1 VSISHLD
8 FVPLVKSIRTWEF
21 EYGSKKKKPLRSS
34 VALEL
39 KSAHGWPIG
48 DADYRTFK
56 TYSRAAMDAGF
67 VLLGDCEA
75 GPFIRS
81 TGRLE
86 RLCDSKPHTSPT
98 TCMVDRSALHDQSAE
113 ETIGRKAGRKPIAP
127 ASDYFTGERDVSMG
141 DKWICDLCESV

>member
-86 RLCDSKPHTSPT
+86 RLCDSKLHTSPT
-98 TCMVDRSALHDQSAE
+98 TCMVDRSALN
-113 ETIGRKAGRKPIAP
+113 G
-127 ASDYFTGERDVSMG
+127 
-141 DKWICDLCESV
+141 